1 MFKQKGGIT
10 IFLTLFNKGFF
21 WRRLDG
27 SMPEGVEINNNTF
40 AFNRPLER
48 NDSGVYRCEVL
59 NGIGLRSQDV
69 NLWVQGVLIRPL
81 RSVRYNKC
89 YF

>member
-1 MFKQKGGIT
+1 MKVCFC
-10 IFLTLFNKGFF
+10 
-21 WRRLDG
+21 RRLDG
-27 SMPEGVEINNNTF
+27 SMPKGVEITNSTF

-69 NLWVQGVLIRPL
+69 NLWVQGALIPRL

-89 YF
+89 SF